1 MNRVSLRFTK
11 KSNVARVAASSSHLW
26 PERRP
31 KRSSDAL
38 RRRDVRFLSI
48 DPAHARFRS
57 LFLHRVNDKRVPA
70 SVSRSHRAS
79 PSPSRAHVA
88 RVRPFVRPPR
98 ARIPRRLVRRP
109 RTLMMMNGRPNSSNA
124 SDMVPSRAAGLIVRR
139 RRRRSIDRPTD
150 RPTAGAAGW
159 FTYSTVVVFYR
170 LQTIRT
176 SATDVVYDAKII
188 KRRILLVLMCVDV
201 C

>member
-1 MNRVSLRFTK
+1 
-11 KSNVARVAASSSHLW
+11 
-26 PERRP
+26 
-31 KRSSDAL
+31 
-38 RRRDVRFLSI
+38 
-48 DPAHARFRS
+48 
-57 LFLHRVNDKRVPA
+57 
-70 SVSRSHRAS
+70 
-79 PSPSRAHVA
+79 
-88 RVRPFVRPPR
+88 
-98 ARIPRRLVRRP
+98 
-109 RTLMMMNGRPNSSNA
+109 LMMMNGRPNSSNA

-150 RPTAGAAGW
+150 RPLGRRGGSLT
-159 FTYSTVVVFYR
+159 VVFYR

>member
-88 RVRPFVRPPR
+88 RARPFVRPPR

-150 RPTAGAAGW
+150 RPLGRGGSPTVQC
-159 FTYSTVVVFYR
+159 FTVVFYR

>member
-88 RVRPFVRPPR
+88 RARPFVRPPR

-159 FTYSTVVVFYR
+159 FTYGTVVVFYR

-176 SATDVVYDAKII
+176 SATDVVYDAKIV
-188 KRRILLVLMCVDV
+188 KRYYYFTRVDV

>member
-70 SVSRSHRAS
+70 PVSRSHRAS

-88 RVRPFVRPPR
+88 RARPFVRPPR

-124 SDMVPSRAAGLIVRR
+124 KLIFRR
-139 RRRRSIDRPTD
+139 RRARWRRRSVRSSAPA
-150 RPTAGAAGW
+150 RCGLVRHC
-159 FTYSTVVVFYR
+159 YLFYGFYEY
-170 LQTIRT
+170 Q
-176 SATDVVYDAKII
+176 Y
-188 KRRILLVLMCVDV
+188 ILPRV
-201 C
+201 

>member
-1 MNRVSLRFTK
+1 
-11 KSNVARVAASSSHLW
+11 
-26 PERRP
+26 
-31 KRSSDAL
+31 
-38 RRRDVRFLSI
+38 
-48 DPAHARFRS
+48 
-57 LFLHRVNDKRVPA
+57 LFLHRVNDERVPA

-88 RVRPFVRPPR
+88 RARPFVRPPR

-150 RPTAGAAGW
+150 RPLGRRGG
-159 FTYSTVVVFYR
+159 SLTVLVVFYR

>member
-88 RVRPFVRPPR
+88 RARPFVRPPR

-139 RRRRSIDRPTD
+139 RRRRAIGRSID

-159 FTYSTVVVFYR
+159 FTHSTVVAFYR

>member
-1 MNRVSLRFTK
+1 
-11 KSNVARVAASSSHLW
+11 
-26 PERRP
+26 
-31 KRSSDAL
+31 
-38 RRRDVRFLSI
+38 
-48 DPAHARFRS
+48 
-57 LFLHRVNDKRVPA
+57 
-70 SVSRSHRAS
+70 
-79 PSPSRAHVA
+79 
-88 RVRPFVRPPR
+88 
-98 ARIPRRLVRRP
+98 
-109 RTLMMMNGRPNSSNA
+109 LMMMNGRPNSSNA

-150 RPTAGAAGW
+150 RPLGRRGG
-159 FTYSTVVVFYR
+159 SPTVLVVFYR